1 MKQTIITFAALLI
14 FAIFSYSAQAQNVV
28 AYMDGKRY
36 DLVAN
41 QQYNL
46 PGNPTGAELA
56 QRYPYPNQQSA
67 NLPAPSNGN
76 YGGNQMSQYN
86 TQTAMAENSLDLE
99 AKDINNEIG
108 RQTIKDMKSNRLRGW
123 VKTGIEG
130 GREVVGA
137 INETRQTTSNIELQG
152 ATGYSI
158 RKMADCFGCGTT
170 NPGYNPNGNTNNQ
183 GQYYNGQNVNGYMW
197 YEGKLYIVYDN
208 REGPQGNGPY
218 ITMNN
223 GQTRIYLRSLNIA
236 WNGPLNYKYAGNW
249 AQGNTNYQAPNP
261 NYQYQQQTVYNP
273 QQNSQTYTSGYPTQ
287 VNAQQNSFGHN
298 WNPYTN
304 TQE

>member
-1 MKQTIITFAALLI
+1 
-14 FAIFSYSAQAQNVV
+14 
-28 AYMDGKRY
+28 
-36 DLVAN
+36 
-41 QQYNL
+41 
-46 PGNPTGAELA
+46 
-56 QRYPYPNQQSA
+56 
-67 NLPAPSNGN
+67 
-76 YGGNQMSQYN
+76 
-86 TQTAMAENSLDLE
+86 
-99 AKDINNEIG
+99 
-108 RQTIKDMKSNRLRGW
+108 
-123 VKTGIEG
+123 
-130 GREVVGA
+130 
-137 INETRQTTSNIELQG
+137 
-152 ATGYSI
+152 
-158 RKMADCFGCGTT
+158 
-170 NPGYNPNGNTNNQ
+170 
-183 GQYYNGQNVNGYMW
+183 MW